1 MFKRSVLEQRTRR
14 SVIICFGV
22 LIEQGD
28 YMYITN
34 IQRFSLHDG
43 PGIRTTVFFKG
54 CTLHCPWCSNPEN
67 ICRDKEEYQKDGQ
80 RGIYGVPYSESMV
93 YNEVI
98 KDENYYFEEGGV
110 TLSGGEAL
118 LYVNQVLPLLKR
130 FHKDGI
136 SIAVETSLFI
146 PTEHLKAALPYIQY
160 FIVDMKIMDE
170 QKCNRILGGNLDL
183 YKRNLE
189 YLTSKRKIVIRIPV
203 ISGYTDDKENIVSM
217 IAELKKNKNG
227 IEKIEL
233 LRGHHLGNPKYRTL
247 GLNPPIFQDIDS
259 SIMNSI
265 KILIQAET
273 GIHTFVCHI

>member
-14 SVIICFGV
+14 CVIICFGV

-98 KDENYYFEEGGV
+98 K
-110 TLSGGEAL
+110 
-118 LYVNQVLPLLKR
+118 
-130 FHKDGI
+130 
-136 SIAVETSLFI
+136 VETL
-146 PTEHLKAALPYIQY
+146 
-160 FIVDMKIMDE
+160 
-170 QKCNRILGGNLDL
+170 
-183 YKRNLE
+183 
-189 YLTSKRKIVIRIPV
+189 
-203 ISGYTDDKENIVSM
+203 
-217 IAELKKNKNG
+217 
-227 IEKIEL
+227 
-233 LRGHHLGNPKYRTL
+233 
-247 GLNPPIFQDIDS
+247 
-259 SIMNSI
+259 
-265 KILIQAET
+265 
-273 GIHTFVCHI
+273 

>member
-1 MFKRSVLEQRTRR
+1 
-14 SVIICFGV
+14 
-22 LIEQGD
+22 
-28 YMYITN
+28 MYITN

-80 RGIYGVPYSESMV
+80 WGTYGVPYSESMV
-93 YNEVI
+93 YNEVM

-118 LYVNQVLPLLKR
+118 LYAKQVLPLLKK

-146 PTEHLKAALPYIQY
+146 PTEYLKVVLPYIQY

-189 YLTSKRKIVIRIPV
+189 YLTNRKKTVIRIPV
-203 ISGYTDDKENIVSM
+203 ISGYTDGKDNIESI
-217 IAELKKNKNG
+217 IAELKIIKNG

-233 LRGHHLGNPKYRTL
+233 LRGHHLGDPKYRTL
-247 GLNPPIFQDIDS
+247 GLNPPMFQDIDL

-265 KILIQAET
+265 KNLIQEET